1 MDGNLEYLE
10 GRINLLGT
18 GGAGGTAGTSG
29 TSGTSGRAGT
39 SGTSGLAGTS
49 GTSGRAGTSGTS
61 GTSTDFSNYTG
72 NVSITG
78 DITLTGTLNDV
89 PVSRG
94 GGNSGENIAI
104 GYQSLQANAW
114 TSGDAGNF
122 NVAVGASALSS
133 NETGLGNT
141 AVGSGT
147 LAFGMGSEN
156 SGFGFQAMFF
166 DTLGYY
172 NTAIGSRALHTLG
185 NSQTEAQSGNT
196 AVGADAGRWLVPG
209 TSVVSQATDSIFIGY
224 KARPRSNAQIN
235 QIVIGADAVGNGD
248 NTATLGN
255 ARTETVYLG
264 GLSGEGIVLT
274 SPNGTKYRITVADD
288 GELTTTAI

>member
-1 MDGNLEYLE
+1 
-10 GRINLLGT
+10 
-18 GGAGGTAGTSG
+18 
-29 TSGTSGRAGT
+29 
-39 SGTSGLAGTS
+39 
-49 GTSGRAGTSGTS
+49 
-61 GTSTDFSNYTG
+61 
-72 NVSITG
+72 
-78 DITLTGTLNDV
+78 
-89 PVSRG
+89 
-94 GGNSGENIAI
+94 
-104 GYQSLQANAW
+104 
-114 TSGDAGNF
+114 
-122 NVAVGASALSS
+122 
-133 NETGLGNT
+133 
-141 AVGSGT
+141 
-147 LAFGMGSEN
+147 
-156 SGFGFQAMFF
+156 
-166 DTLGYY
+166 
-172 NTAIGSRALHTLG
+172 LHTLG